1 MLIEIIKKEFLFNF
15 LFFAC
20 VVQRNPK
27 ILKFDFSVLAFDFLK
42 FSPFPLLKGR
52 KTPLLNSKSVKVTKN
67 VIDF

>member
-42 FSPFPLLKGR
+42 GR

-67 VIDF
+67 RD